1 MTETFCF
8 TCDAWT
14 SRIRWNVWFKD
25 LKSVF
30 QADYRECRKLSVVRY
45 KVITQRCEHQ
55 KNIKRTNSCIEVAA
69 KVSESD
75 ISEQIKLNP
84 AQSLT
89 CTLWSLIFSQFWF
102 FVDKSKSELCH
113 FLLLVLLCTRLP
125 LGFFFNLLFGAFLNC
140 NWLIYCLSAYTL
152 ASFCYRGQN
161 KQNSNDFISAFSAT
175 EVVHVQWPSTDQL
188 SCQLSWNTDHMLLTT
203 ITSVGCIDWK
213 QILKLRPL
221 SIQPCGY
228 MCIYACPQKCVHLFQ
243 CLWAEKGCRR
253 GQELLPRDPHVSHA
267 AALLPET
274 CHGRTARRWLH
285 EPRCHL
291 PATAQ
296 QQLPHQHQVT
306 HRLWLTF
313 TTCVT
318 YLRLHRRVCFI
329 VIRGTM
335 VVTEALVVPIMM
347 VKLNLECDV
356 AIEYMQWITTK

>member
-1 MTETFCF
+1 MH
-8 TCDAWT
+8 
-14 SRIRWNVWFKD
+14 SLVSH
-25 LKSVF
+25 L
-30 QADYRECRKLSVVRY
+30 LSVLV
-45 KVITQRCEHQ
+45 
-55 KNIKRTNSCIEVAA
+55 
-69 KVSESD
+69 
-75 ISEQIKLNP
+75 
-84 AQSLT
+84 
-89 CTLWSLIFSQFWF
+89 

-113 FLLLVLLCTRLP
+113 FLPLVLLCTRLP

-152 ASFCYRGQN
+152 ASFVTEGRIN
-161 KQNSNDFISAFSAT
+161 KTVMTLFQHSQRQKSSMSSDPALISCHVSSAET
-175 EVVHVQWPSTDQL
+175 
-188 SCQLSWNTDHMLLTT
+188 LTT
-203 ITSVGCIDWK
+203 CYWPPLLLLVVLTENKYV
-213 QILKLRPL
+213 KLGPL
-221 SIQPCGY
+221 SIQTCGY

-291 PATAQ
+291 PATGQ

-318 YLRLHRRVCFI
+318 YLQLHRRVCFT

-356 AIEYMQWITTK
+356 AIQYIQWITTK